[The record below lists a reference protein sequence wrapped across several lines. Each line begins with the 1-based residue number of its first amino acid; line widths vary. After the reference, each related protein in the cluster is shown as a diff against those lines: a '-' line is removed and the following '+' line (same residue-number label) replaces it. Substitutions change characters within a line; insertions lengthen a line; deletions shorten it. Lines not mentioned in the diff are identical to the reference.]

1 MRVIGVRRGANQ
13 VREIYV
19 AQADEIADRDRKV
32 IIDDDLEIGVFRLGD
47 EYYAWESNCPHMGG
61 PICQGR
67 IINRVDEVLDDE
79 RRSKGFRFVDEDVH
93 VVCPW
98 HGFEFNI
105 RTGAHPG
112 DAKTRLKGFEVELRD
127 GAVYVRV

>member
-1 MRVIGVRRGANQ
+1 M
-13 VREIYV
+13 REIYV

-32 IIDDDLEIGVFRLGD
+32 IVDDELEIGVFRLGD
-47 EYYAWESNCPHMGG
+47 EYFAWESNCPHMGG

-67 IINRVDEVLDDE
+67 IMNRVDEVLDDE
-79 RRSKGFRFVDEDVH
+79 RRSKGFRFVEEDVH

-105 RTGAHPG
+105 KTGAHPG
-112 DAKTRLKGFEVELRD
+112 DANIRLKGFEVELRD

>member
-1 MRVIGVRRGANQ
+1 M
-13 VREIYV
+13 REIYV

-32 IIDDDLEIGVFRLGD
+32 VIDDDLEIGVFRLGD

-61 PICQGR
+61 PICQGK
-67 IINRVDEVLDDE
+67 IMNRVDEVLDEE

-112 DAKTRLKGFEVELRD
+112 DANTRLNGFEVELRD

>member
-1 MRVIGVRRGANQ
+1 M
-13 VREIYV
+13 REIYV

-32 IIDDDLEIGVFRLGD
+32 IIDDELEIGVFRLGD
-47 EYYAWESNCPHMGG
+47 EFYAWESNCPHMGG
-61 PICQGR
+61 PICQGK
-67 IINRVDEVLDDE
+67 IINRVDEVLDDA
-79 RRSKGFRFVDEDVH
+79 RRSTGFRYVDEDVH

-112 DAKTRLKGFEVELRD
+112 DDKTRLKGFAVELRD